1 METKLGVKSEN
12 KISDIKPITLYLFVF
27 YLAWTFK
34 ELWLAKYIH
43 LFGDT
48 TAAFLTALIKI
59 SIWIVPTWLYIKY
72 YLKTNPIGYLKINI
86 NVKKGLFFGVVLSLL
101 LGLYFAFETYMLNNQ
116 TFDFT
121 LSFNNYLNAILL
133 VGITEEIVFR
143 GLILQEISKRL
154 PFWNAN
160 LITAFLF
167 LAIHYPIWIYN
178 GDFLNLWS
186 QIYVFL
192 LGLIFGF
199 VFKKTGSL
207 WSVVIL
213 HSFHN
218 FFVSIT

>member
-1 METKLGVKSEN
+1 METKLSVKSEN
-12 KISDIKPITLYLFVF
+12 KISDIKPITLYLFIF
-27 YLAWTFK
+27 YLVWTFK

-48 TAAFLTALIKI
+48 TTAFLNALIKI
-59 SIWIVPTWLYIKY
+59 SIWIVPAWLYIKY

-101 LGLYFAFETYMLNNQ
+101 LGLYFSFETYMFNNQ
-116 TFDFT
+116 TFNLT
-121 LSFNNYLNAILL
+121 LSFDNYLNAILL

-154 PFWNAN
+154 SFWNAN
-160 LITAFLF
+160 LITSFLF

-178 GDFLNLWS
+178 GDFFNLWS
-186 QIYVFL
+186 QIYVFF

-207 WSVVIL
+207 WLVVIL

>member
-1 METKLGVKSEN
+1 METKLSVKSEN
-12 KISDIKPITLYLFVF
+12 KISDIKPIILYLFIF
-27 YLAWTFK
+27 YLVWIFK

-48 TAAFLTALIKI
+48 TAGFLTALIKI
-59 SIWIVPTWLYIKY
+59 SIWIVPVWLYIKY

-86 NVKKGLFFGVVLSLL
+86 NVKKGVFWGVALSLL
-101 LGLYFAFETYMLNNQ
+101 LGLYFVFKTYMLNNQ
-116 TFDFT
+116 TFNLI
-121 LSFNNYLNAILL
+121 LSFDNYLNAILL

-160 LITAFLF
+160 LITSFLF
-167 LAIHYPIWIYN
+167 LAIHYPIWIYS
-178 GDFLNLWS
+178 GDFFNLWS
-186 QIYVFL
+186 HIYVFL
-192 LGLIFGF
+192 LGLILGF
-199 VFKKTGSL
+199 VFKKTSSL